1 MEETQLLLDTNF
13 HLLRLWPHS
22 GRACGKYPCLRVSS
36 PRWKGAEDQADGVSD
51 WKRRSYSTDLCSEL
65 FISNNKA
72 LDLSG
77 RFLWLERHDGY
88 LTAREIQKQYV
99 TVLMDTQD
107 LLANLSAPVQSRILW
122 TSI

>member
-1 MEETQLLLDTNF
+1 MG
-13 HLLRLWPHS
+13 S
-22 GRACGKYPCLRVSS
+22 VIGKGEATAQS
-36 PRWKGAEDQADGVSD
+36 
-51 WKRRSYSTDLCSEL
+51 LCSEP

-107 LLANLSAPVQSRILW
+107 LLANLSAPVQSWILW
-122 TSI
+122 TPI